1 MHKIFTALLFLCT
14 TISFSQNVTLKGK
27 VTYTDDT
34 PLESATIYITAVK
47 DSTVVDYTLSDKKG
61 NWELKTRKYT
71 QPVHLKVSF
80 LGLADHKQQ
89 LESISEDR
97 DFGAIKLLDKPTELD
112 EVVVEGEIPPIR
124 MKKDTLEFN
133 ASSFKVRPDANVETL
148 LKQLP
153 GIEIDSDGK
162 ITKDGKEVNQILV
175 NGKSFFDKDGKIALQ
190 SLPADIINK
199 VQVTDTKTKKEELSG
214 QAASGNNATIN
225 LTIDKD
231 KNKGYFGRI
240 TAGYGTDDRYEASGI
255 INYFKDKRKISVLA
269 SSNNINSRGF
279 SNNEIFDSM
288 GGGRVRSTTTY
299 SSGGYGINGIMFG
312 STEDGITRS
321 NILGVNY
328 SDEWFK
334 NFDSSFNYFYTTADT
349 DNISKT
355 RNVTFLPSDDDPVD
369 DAPEKSIISESN
381 SRSNSEQYNHNFN
394 SEFTFKVDSTSTLY
408 FTPRFARGNSISRT
422 SSNQVSRNQ
431 DNDLL
436 NESEGSYI
444 NESDNSSFNGALNY
458 NKIFN
463 KRGRSMS
470 ISFDN
475 TNTLGDGYNLNQST
489 TLLYE
494 DTNNDGVDEVTSD
507 IRNQKRLNRQV
518 TDLYNGAIE
527 FVEPVRDSLNVK
539 VGVNYNANRSVED
552 REGYDFNE
560 ATGRYSDLNDLLTNY
575 MSSDT
580 KSVIPY
586 AGISINKKSISF
598 DITAGTQITNFNNF
612 SSYLG
617 ENYRLNREFV
627 LPSANANFRYSISSG
642 MYIYSSYDY
651 EVDFPRAEQVL
662 PVADLS
668 NQLYREIGNP
678 DLEPNKQHSFYI
690 SMGKWGSGSG
700 YSLYGGASIYD
711 SQVVSSQTIEESGRR
726 LTTYENVSGTY
737 NGWFGINWNKTIKT
751 EAGNRYRY
759 SLGLRGSFGLEK
771 GLINDGAYEAHSIRV
786 TPRAGFTYE
795 HGEILVISP
804 TYNFSYNETNYTNFT
819 RSFASNV
826 VHRFNLE
833 TTSYW
838 PKNVVWGNDFGYT
851 YNSQISSG
859 FRKDFYLWNTS
870 IGYNFLQDKLMF
882 KVKVYDV
889 LNQNTGVSR
898 YIGANTIYDSESLV
912 LKRYVMFSL
921 SYKLDKF
928 GGDKDKRKPRGFQ
941 E

>member
-1 MHKIFTALLFLCT
+1 
-14 TISFSQNVTLKGK
+14 
-27 VTYTDDT
+27 
-34 PLESATIYITAVK
+34 
-47 DSTVVDYTLSDKKG
+47 
-61 NWELKTRKYT
+61 
-71 QPVHLKVSF
+71 
-80 LGLADHKQQ
+80 
-89 LESISEDR
+89 
-97 DFGAIKLLDKPTELD
+97 
-112 EVVVEGEIPPIR
+112 
-124 MKKDTLEFN
+124 
-133 ASSFKVRPDANVETL
+133 
-148 LKQLP
+148 
-153 GIEIDSDGK
+153 
-162 ITKDGKEVNQILV
+162 
-175 NGKSFFDKDGKIALQ
+175 
-190 SLPADIINK
+190 
-199 VQVTDTKTKKEELSG
+199 
-214 QAASGNNATIN
+214 
-225 LTIDKD
+225 
-231 KNKGYFGRI
+231 
-240 TAGYGTDDRYEASGI
+240 
-255 INYFKDKRKISVLA
+255 
-269 SSNNINSRGF
+269 
-279 SNNEIFDSM
+279 
-288 GGGRVRSTTTY
+288 
-299 SSGGYGINGIMFG
+299 
-312 STEDGITRS
+312 
-321 NILGVNY
+321 
-328 SDEWFK
+328 
-334 NFDSSFNYFYTTADT
+334 
-349 DNISKT
+349 
-355 RNVTFLPSDDDPVD
+355 
-369 DAPEKSIISESN
+369 
-381 SRSNSEQYNHNFN
+381 
-394 SEFTFKVDSTSTLY
+394 
-408 FTPRFARGNSISRT
+408 
-422 SSNQVSRNQ
+422 
-431 DNDLL
+431 
-436 NESEGSYI
+436 
-444 NESDNSSFNGALNY
+444 
-458 NKIFN
+458 
-463 KRGRSMS
+463 MS
-470 ISFDN
+470 IVFDN

-494 DTNNDGVDEVTSD
+494 DTNNDGIDEVTSD

-539 VGVNYNANRSVED
+539 VGVNYNAKRSVED

-560 ATGRYSDLNDLLTNY
+560 ATGQYSELNDLLTNY

-580 KSVIPY
+580 KSIIPY
-586 AGISINKKSISF
+586 TGISINKKSISL
-598 DITAGTQITNFNNF
+598 DITAGTQVTNFNNF

-627 LPSANANFRYSISSG
+627 LPSANANFRYSINSG
-642 MYIYSSYDY
+642 LYIYSSYDY

-668 NQLYREIGNP
+668 NQLYREVGNP

-690 SMGKWGSGSG
+690 SMGKWGGTTG

-759 SLGLRGSFGLEK
+759 SLGFSGGFGLEK
-771 GLINDGAYEAHSIRV
+771 GLINDEAYEAHSIRI

-921 SYKLDKF
+921 SYKLEKF
-928 GGDKDKRKPRGFQ
+928 GGDKDKRRPRGFQ

>member
-47 DSTVVDYTLSDKKG
+47 DSSVVDYTLSDRNG
-61 NWELKTRKYT
+61 NWEFKTRKYS
-71 QPVHLKVSF
+71 QPVHLKISF
-80 LGLADHKQQ
+80 LGLADYKQE

-97 DFGAIKLLDKPTELD
+97 DFGTIKLQDLPTQLN
-112 EVVVEGEIPPIR
+112 EVVVESEIPPVR
-124 MKKDTLEFN
+124 MKSDTLEFN
-133 ASSFKVRPDANVETL
+133 ASSFNVRPDANVQAL

-153 GIEIDSDGK
+153 GVEIDPDGK
-162 ITKDGKEVNQILV
+162 ITVNGKEVNQILV
-175 NGKSFFDKDGKIALQ
+175 NGKPFFDKDGKIALQ
-190 SLPADIINK
+190 SLPADLINK
-199 VQVTDTKTKKEELSG
+199 VQVSDTKTKKEELAG
-214 QAASGNNATIN
+214 QRASGNNSTIN

-255 INYFKDKRKISVLA
+255 VNYFKDKRKISVLA
-269 SSNNINSRGF
+269 ASNNINTPGF

-288 GGGRVRSTTTY
+288 GGGRIRSTTTY
-299 SSGGYGINGIMFG
+299 SSGGFGIDGIMFG

-328 SDEWFK
+328 ADEWFK
-334 NFDSSFNYFYTTADT
+334 DFDSSLSYFYSTANT
-349 DNISKT
+349 ENESKSRNI
-355 RNVTFLPSDDDPVD
+355 TFLPSNDGSVD
-369 DAPEKSIISESN
+369 DGPEKSITSESY
-381 SRSNSEQYNHNFN
+381 SKSDTEQFNHNFN
-394 SEFTFKVDSTSTLY
+394 SEFTFKIDSTSTLY
-408 FTPRFARGNSISRT
+408 FTPKFSRGNSISHRT
-422 SSNQVSRNQ
+422 SDQVSTNQ
-431 DNDLL
+431 DNELL

-444 NESDNSSFNGALNY
+444 DESDNTSFNGALNY
-458 NKIFN
+458 NKVFN

-470 ISFDN
+470 VNFDN
-475 TNTLGDGYNLNQST
+475 SNTLSDGYNLNQST

-494 DTNNDGVDEVTSD
+494 DTNDDGIAEVTSD
-507 IRNQKRLNRQV
+507 IRNQKRLNRRV
-518 TDLYNGAIE
+518 SDTYNGSIE
-527 FVEPVRDSLNVK
+527 FVEPVRDSLDVK
-539 VGVNYNANRSVED
+539 IGVNYNADLSVED

-560 ATGRYSDLNDLLTNY
+560 ATEQYSELNELITNY
-575 MSSDT
+575 MSSEK
-580 KSVIPY
+580 KSVTPY
-586 AGISINKKSISF
+586 AGISINKKAISL
-598 DITAGTQITNFNNF
+598 DITAGTQVTNFNNF

-617 ENYRLNREFV
+617 ENYRLNREFI
-627 LPSANANFRYSISSG
+627 LPSAHANFRYSIKPG
-642 MYIYSSYDY
+642 QYLYANYDY
-651 EVDFPRAEQVL
+651 EIEFPQASQVL

-668 NQLYREIGNP
+668 NQLYREAGNP
-678 DLEPNKQHSFYI
+678 DLEPNKYHRFFMG
-690 SMGKWGSGSG
+690 MGKWGSSG
-700 YSLYGGASIYD
+700 GYNLYGGASIYD
-711 SQVVSSQTIEESGRR
+711 DRVVSAQAIEDNGRR
-726 LTTYENVSGTY
+726 FTTYQNVSGTY
-737 NGWFGINWNKTIKT
+737 DGWLGVNWNKNIKT

-759 SLGLRGSFGLEK
+759 SLGFSAGFGLDK
-771 GLINDGAYEAHSIRV
+771 GFINDNAYKAQAFRL

-795 HGEILVISP
+795 HGEILIISP
-804 TYNFSYNETNYTNFT
+804 SYNFSYNQTDYTNFT
-819 RSFASNV
+819 VSSASNF

-838 PKNVVWGNDFGYT
+838 PKNIVWGNDFGYT

-870 IGYNFLQDKLMF
+870 IGYNFLQEKLMF

-898 YIGANTIYDSESLV
+898 YIGANTIYDSENLV

-928 GGDKDKRKPRGFQ
+928 GDGNNRRRPQGFQ